1 MEPIFYT
8 VSKIDGDYAI
18 LAQDNTDNTILVAR
32 ALLPEE
38 IEEGVRLRLDFETFS
53 YTIVN

>member
-38 IEEGVRLRLDFETFS
+38 IEEGVRLRLDFDTFS
-53 YTIVN
+53 YTVID

>member
-8 VSKIDGDYAI
+8 VSTIDGDYAV

-38 IEEGVRLRLDFETFS
+38 ILEGTRLRLDFDTFS
-53 YTIVN
+53 YTVID

>member
-38 IEEGVRLRLDFETFS
+38 IEEGVHLRLDFETFS
-53 YTIVN
+53 YTIID

>member
-8 VSKIDGDYAI
+8 VDKIDGDYAI

-38 IEEGVRLRLDFETFS
+38 IEVGVRLRLDFETFS
-53 YTIVN
+53 YTII